1 MSIKKRSSIP
11 LAKAKNRSSAIRGID
26 ATYKLSATLTAIA
39 YELKVKL
46 KELDY
51 ALTSHNDFLG
61 LVDESA
67 NQLDSLEK
75 DMVMN
80 SRFLAGIAASYGRD
94 SNEYEKAG
102 GTRTQDRKRAARKGI
117 KPTM

>member
-1 MSIKKRSSIP
+1 MSIKKRISHALGI
-11 LAKAKNRSSAIRGID
+11 AKNRSSAIRGID
-26 ATYKLSATLTAIA
+26 ATYKLSTTVTALD
-39 YELKVKL
+39 YELKA
-46 KELDY
+46 KELDD

-67 NQLDSLEK
+67 NQLDALEK
-75 DMVMN
+75 EVRVMN

-102 GTRTQDRKRAARKGI
+102 GTRTQDRKRAVRKGI
-117 KPTM
+117 QPTM